1 MEVLKNT
8 LIELATKG
16 GIAAVLLII
25 VLYFGNIFLKNM
37 NETNKEL
44 ALIRTEL
51 VKIQMN
57 ILTPQQVEKMI
68 DTKIKLMQYHYH
80 NKDAK

>member
-1 MEVLKNT
+1 MNTLKNT
-8 LIELATKG
+8 LIEMASKG
-16 GIAAVLLII
+16 GIVSILLII
-25 VLYFGNIFLKNM
+25 VLYFGNIFLKNI

-57 ILTPQQVEKMI
+57 ILTTEQVEKMI
-68 DTKIKLMQYHYH
+68 DTKIKLIEYHYH
-80 NKDAK
+80 NKEC

>member
-57 ILTPQQVEKMI
+57 ILTP
-68 DTKIKLMQYHYH
+68 
-80 NKDAK
+80 

>member
-1 MEVLKNT
+1 MEVLKNA
-8 LIELATKG
+8 LIEVATKG

-57 ILTPQQVEKMI
+57 ILTP
-68 DTKIKLMQYHYH
+68 
-80 NKDAK
+80 

>member
-1 MEVLKNT
+1 MEVIKNT

-57 ILTPQQVEKMI
+57 ILTTQQVEKMI
-68 DTKIKLMQYHYH
+68 DTKIKLVQYHYH
-80 NKDAK
+80 SKDLK

>member
-8 LIELATKG
+8 LIELTTKG

-57 ILTPQQVEKMI
+57 ILTP
-68 DTKIKLMQYHYH
+68 
-80 NKDAK
+80 